1 MPCLT
6 PSLLLMD
13 ISRVTDVTKHAAFCV
28 SLGIEELNCNDNPFY
43 HCRVTKQFHHMQYS
57 YLYRSRRPHVILL
70 FISVNLRETWIPA
83 KISLHSVISFSRLQF
98 PQAEEFSTEDRFV
111 YIKCVLEESLLT

>member
-43 HCRVTKQFHHMQYS
+43 HCRVTKQFHHMQYN
-57 YLYRSRRPHVILL
+57 YLNERRPELETACHLL

-83 KISLHSVISFSRLQF
+83 KLGSLHSIISFSRLQF
-98 PQAEEFSTEDRFV
+98 PQTEEFFYGGQV
-111 YIKCVLEESLLT
+111 CLH